1 MMNTEILYLDY
12 DTPAFVYDEECL
24 VRSVSA
30 IAAAAGKS
38 NCRLL
43 YALKSFTS
51 AEVLQVLVAHV
62 DGFATS
68 SLYEARLARD
78 LIGAQGTIHIT
89 TPGFRPEEIGTIA
102 ETCDYIAFNSLSQ
115 WERFGGIA
123 LGRSRCGLRV
133 NPQLPLVK
141 DDRYNPCRP
150 QSKLG
155 VPLEHLKAIAE
166 RTPPRL
172 AGISG
177 LHVHSNCDASDFNG
191 LLATVR
197 RLDGRLSELL
207 RKMRWI
213 NLGGGYLFDEAVSL
227 TPFYEAVELLRSK
240 YHLQVFIEPGASI
253 VRKAG
258 YLVSTVLDI
267 FESEGKT
274 IAILD
279 TTVNHMPE
287 VFEYQF
293 EPDILGSEEDGRF
306 AYILAGCT
314 CLAGDLFGE
323 YTFPEP
329 LEVGSRVVFANV
341 GAYTL
346 VKAHMFNG
354 INLPT
359 MYALTK
365 EGGLVMKKRFT
376 YEDFASRCGVKTGA
390 AT

>member
-1 MMNTEILYLDY
+1 
-12 DTPAFVYDEECL
+12 
-24 VRSVSA
+24 
-30 IAAAAGKS
+30 
-38 NCRLL
+38 
-43 YALKSFTS
+43 
-51 AEVLQVLVAHV
+51 
-62 DGFATS
+62 
-68 SLYEARLARD
+68 
-78 LIGAQGTIHIT
+78 
-89 TPGFRPEEIGTIA
+89 
-102 ETCDYIAFNSLSQ
+102 
-115 WERFGGIA
+115 
-123 LGRSRCGLRV
+123 
-133 NPQLPLVK
+133 
-141 DDRYNPCRP
+141 
-150 QSKLG
+150 
-155 VPLEHLKAIAE
+155 
-166 RTPPRL
+166 
-172 AGISG
+172 
-177 LHVHSNCDASDFNG
+177 
-191 LLATVR
+191 
-197 RLDGRLSELL
+197 
-207 RKMRWI
+207 MRWI

-240 YHLQVFIEPGASI
+240 YHLQVFIETGASI

>member
-1 MMNTEILYLDY
+1 MMNLEIVYLDY
-12 DTPAFVYDEECL
+12 DTPAFVYDEGCL
-24 VRSVSA
+24 AQSASA
-30 IAAAAGKS
+30 IAAVAEKG

-43 YALKSFTS
+43 YALKSFAS
-51 AEVLQVLVAHV
+51 ADVLQALVAHV

-78 LIGAQGTIHIT
+78 LIGARGTIHIT
-89 TPGFRPEEIGTIA
+89 TPGLRPDEIGTIV
-102 ETCDYIAFNSLSQ
+102 ETCDYITFNSLSQ
-115 WERFGGIA
+115 WERFRGIA
-123 LGRSRCGLRV
+123 LGRSQCGIRV
-133 NPQLPLVK
+133 NPQLALVK

-155 VPLEHLKAIAE
+155 VPLKNLTAIAKI
-166 RTPPRL
+166 TPLQL

-177 LHVHSNCDASDFNG
+177 LHVHSNCDSTDFNG
-191 LLATVR
+191 LLVTVR
-197 RLDGRLSELL
+197 RMDCRLSELL
-207 RKMRWI
+207 GRMQWI
-213 NLGGGYLFDEAVSL
+213 NLGGGYLFDEALSL

-240 YHLQVFIEPGASI
+240 YNLQVFIEPGASV

-267 FESEGKT
+267 FESDGKT
-274 IAILD
+274 VAILD

-306 AYILAGCT
+306 TYILAGCT

-346 VKAHMFNG
+346 VKANMFNG

-359 MYALTK
+359 IYALTK
-365 EGGLVMKKRFT
+365 EGRLVMKRRFT
-376 YEDFASRCGVKTGA
+376 YEDFASRCGVQTGA

>member
-1 MMNTEILYLDY
+1 ML
-12 DTPAFVYDEECL
+12 FRSEECL
-24 VRSVSA
+24 ARSVSA
-30 IAAAAGKS
+30 IATAAGKS
-38 NCRLL
+38 NCHLL
-43 YALKSFTS
+43 YALKSF
-51 AEVLQVLVAHV
+51 ALADVLQVLAAHV

-78 LIGAQGTIHIT
+78 LIGTQGTIHIT
-89 TPGFRPEEIGTIA
+89 TPGFRPDEIGTIA
-102 ETCDYIAFNSLSQ
+102 EICDYIAFNSLSQ
-115 WERFGGIA
+115 WERFDGIA

-155 VPLEHLKAIAE
+155 VPLEDLTAIAKI
-166 RTPPRL
+166 TPPRL

-197 RLDGRLSELL
+197 RLDGRLAELL
-207 RKMRWI
+207 RKMQWI
-213 NLGGGYLFDEAVSL
+213 NLGGGYLFDEAASL

-240 YHLQVFIEPGASI
+240 YNLQVFIEPGASI

-274 IAILD
+274 VAILD

-293 EPDILGSEEDGRF
+293 EPDILGSAENGRF
-306 AYILAGCT
+306 TYILAGCT

-329 LEVGSRVVFANV
+329 LEIGSRVVFANV

-359 MYALTK
+359 IYAFTK
-365 EGGLVMKKRFT
+365 EGTLVMKKRFT

-390 AT
+390 AI